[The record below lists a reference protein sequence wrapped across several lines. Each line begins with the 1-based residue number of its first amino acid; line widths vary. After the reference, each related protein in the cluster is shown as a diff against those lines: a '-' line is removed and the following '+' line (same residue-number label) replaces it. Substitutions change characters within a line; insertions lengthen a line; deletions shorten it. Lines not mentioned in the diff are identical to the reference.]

1 MMKKTE
7 ETFLSCWRHH
17 SGKCA
22 HGLLASSLLFVRRI
36 DLKKFVYRYLSGLT
50 RFLASVTTFRYE
62 GVNNQF
68 CFVALFSAVLF
79 ESHTLLICP
88 LWGLIHSFVFNCF
101 KPKREANLGF
111 LNVGKWYKWRDNIE
125 FPRVISAKRAC
136 IFLFSRNMVRVWK
149 ILAYRISR

>member
-50 RFLASVTTFRYE
+50 RYFLASVTTFRYE

-68 CFVALFSAVLF
+68 CFVALFVAVYLKVIRYWF
-79 ESHTLLICP
+79 CP

-101 KPKREANLGF
+101 KPKREANLCF

-125 FPRVISAKRAC
+125 FPRVISAK
-136 IFLFSRNMVRVWK
+136 IELVFSCLVEIWYASEK
-149 ILAYRISR
+149 Y